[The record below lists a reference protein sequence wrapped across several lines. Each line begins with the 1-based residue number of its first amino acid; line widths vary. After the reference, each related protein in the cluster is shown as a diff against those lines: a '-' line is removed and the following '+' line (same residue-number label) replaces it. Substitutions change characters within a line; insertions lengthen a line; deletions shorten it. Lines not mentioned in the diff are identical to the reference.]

1 MNKNSCRTYFRI
13 CGNVNSGEILNE
25 LELTD
30 VRVTEK
36 DGTTKIAVGYND
48 SYAVDINDMLRVTL
62 SELFGK
68 EERLSELKSELGLDY
83 YLVIV
88 PELVA
93 KSDEPHPILSLDSD
107 IIEFLYLSKAEHDL
121 DYYIY

>member
-1 MNKNSCRTYFRI
+1 MNKNSCRTYFQI
-13 CGNVNSGEILNE
+13 CGNADSGEILNE

-36 DGTTKIAVGYND
+36 DGTTKIDVGYND
-48 SYAVDINDMLRVTL
+48 TYSTDINDMLRVTL

-68 EERLSELKSELGLDY
+68 EERLRELKSTLSLDY
-83 YLVIV
+83 YLVTV
-88 PELVA
+88 PELA
-93 KSDEPHPILSLDSD
+93 KDSDEPHPILSLDSD
-107 IIEFLYLSKAEHDL
+107 IIEFLYRSKTVHDL